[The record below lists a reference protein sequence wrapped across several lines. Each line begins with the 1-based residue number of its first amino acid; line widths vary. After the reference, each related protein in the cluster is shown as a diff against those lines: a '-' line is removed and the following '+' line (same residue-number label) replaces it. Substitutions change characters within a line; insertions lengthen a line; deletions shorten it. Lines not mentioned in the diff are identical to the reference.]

1 MAFGA
6 LRAEHLRWLGIACGI
21 AAVLATGPLVMGFWG
36 ALHPAFDALSHFRIH
51 LAVLIALLAV
61 PAIFIRGWR
70 MIGLMA
76 VALAVASVTAT
87 LNMLNPASQAQ
98 AAANGQDGARYRLL
112 QMNLRFDNATPKSVL
127 SLIGRS
133 NADIV
138 TLNEVSTKWQEE
150 LGFIK
155 GAYPYQVICQARAR
169 VGGVAILS
177 RRPFMHPAT
186 AACHE
191 RGSLATASVML
202 GDRVVNVAA
211 LHLGWPWPFGQHAQV
226 ERARP
231 TLEKLGKTTILA
243 GDFNAAPWSETVR
256 RVLEAGA
263 FSLPQAVG
271 PTWLARPL
279 PDALRRTV
287 GLPIDHVL
295 IKGGLEVH
303 SIARQGDAGSDH
315 LPVLVEFS
323 LLPQERAGEAVLAET
338 RRHSHFN

>member
-1 MAFGA
+1 MAIGA
-6 LRAEHLRWLGIACGI
+6 LRAKHLRGFCITSGL
-21 AAVLATGPLVMGFWG
+21 AAVLATVPLVMGFWG

-51 LAVLIALLAV
+51 LAVLIAVLALPV
-61 PAIFIRGWR
+61 VFLRGWR

-76 VALAVASVTAT
+76 MALAVASVTAT
-87 LNMLNPASQAQ
+87 LSTLSPASEAT
-98 AAANGQDGARYRLL
+98 AAESEGIGARYRLL
-112 QMNLRFDNATPKSVL
+112 QMNLRFDNKTPKAVL

-133 NADIV
+133 NADVV
-138 TLNEVSTKWQEE
+138 TLNEVSSEWQEE

-155 GAYPYQVICQARAR
+155 GAYPHQVICQARAR

-186 AACHE
+186 AQCHE

-202 GDRVVNVAA
+202 GDRTVTVAA
-211 LHLGWPWPFGQHAQV
+211 LHLGWPWPFGQHEQV

-231 TLEKLGKTTILA
+231 TLENLGKTAILS

-256 RVLEAGA
+256 RVSNAGDL
-263 FSLPQAVG
+263 SLTEMVG

-279 PDALRRTV
+279 PDTLRRIA

-295 IKGGLEVH
+295 AKGNVEIHEITRL
-303 SIARQGDAGSDH
+303 GDAGSDH

-323 LLPQERAGEAVLAET
+323 LTPQQKSGEAVLAQAGG
-338 RRHSHFN
+338 N

>member
-1 MAFGA
+1 MAFRA
-6 LRAEHLRWLGIACGI
+6 LRAKHLRWLGIACGI
-21 AAVLATGPLVMGFWG
+21 AAVLATVPLVMGFWG

-51 LAVLIALLAV
+51 LAVLIAVLALPV
-61 PAIFIRGWR
+61 VFLRGWR

-76 VALAVASVTAT
+76 MALAVASVTAT

-98 AAANGQDGARYRLL
+98 AQGAASGEDGARYRLL
-112 QMNLRFDNATPKSVL
+112 HMNLRFDNATPKAVL

-138 TLNEVSTKWQEE
+138 TLNEVSAKWQEE

-186 AACHE
+186 ASCHE
-191 RGSLATASVML
+191 RGSLATASVVL
-202 GDRVVNVAA
+202 GDRAISVAA
-211 LHLGWPWPFGQHAQV
+211 LHLGWPWPFGQHEQV

-243 GDFNAAPWSETVR
+243 GDFNATPWSETVR
-256 RVLEAGA
+256 RVREAGA

-295 IKGGLEVH
+295 IKGDLEVH
-303 SIARQGDAGSDH
+303 SIARQGEAGSDH

-323 LLPQERAGEAVLAET
+323 LLPQNESGEAVLA
-338 RRHSHFN
+338 SN